1 MPIPFAERTLRM
13 GLEYEKDQMSYR
25 DRLAHEMKNP
35 VFDKLFA
42 YNEAGDLYFK
52 DTRLTIRE
60 LMEAHG
66 IPQDAPI
73 QITNLLQVEARAS
86 QLVVMVNEAAR
97 NVGYPDGH
105 MQVHYAT
112 KANPKAEVVT
122 SAMRHTHIETSSP
135 QDLENIEQMIALGI
149 MSPEDGKK
157 IVCNGPKD
165 EATAFDRGYMRRA
178 IDLHNDG
185 FDVTVVLDENE
196 LHQLTEPSPIDGRLQ
211 VGLRLKFGEVDT
223 ESELANER
231 SRFGF
236 DWPHLQQEADM
247 IKTLPHLKLTMLHA
261 MVSAAETLEPKEFV
275 KSLLFAAEKYAALKK
290 DHPEL
295 THLNMGGGIPSAG
308 SGYDYKAFF
317 ESYFAGVKEI
327 CEKYEIDPP
336 TIVFESG
343 SFITNDCET
352 LVFEVK
358 EEKINDADQTPWLRF
373 NGSFSNLPDIHILD
387 VPYDFIAA
395 TNAKAKTHRV
405 GLGDSSCDSN
415 YVYPRKGDTKTPL
428 VLMPKDMKGQL
439 MAVPLAG
446 NYQDVISG
454 IGEKVVL
461 HCGAPEPIRVFI
473 YKDEQGNVQVEG
485 ATRPSMVESSRI
497 LGFKEESLHRLR
509 INNRRI

>member
-1 MPIPFAERTLRM
+1 MPGPLYETIRAGVEHER
-13 GLEYEKDQMSYR
+13 DQMSYR

-42 YNEAGDLYFK
+42 YNEAGDLYFL
-52 DTRLTIRE
+52 DTGITIRE
-60 LMEAHG
+60 LMETHG

-73 QITNLLQVEARAS
+73 QITNLLQVEERAKE
-86 QLVVMVNEAAR
+86 LVKMVNDAAR
-97 NVGYPDGH
+97 SVGYPEGH

-122 SAMRHTHIETSSP
+122 TAMRHTHIETSAP

-149 MSPEDGKK
+149 MSAKDGKK

-165 EATAFDRGYMRRA
+165 DPTKFDHGYTKRA
-178 IDLHNDG
+178 IDLHNKG
-185 FDVTVVLDENE
+185 FDLTLVLDENE
-196 LHQLTEPSPIDGRLQ
+196 RGQLDDPTQIEGRLQ

-223 ESELANER
+223 ENELANER

-236 DWPHLQQEADM
+236 DWEDLQKEAEK
-247 IKTLPHLKLTMLHA
+247 IKALPHLKLTMLHA
-261 MVSAAETLEPKEFV
+261 MVSAAETLEPNEFV
-275 KSLLFAAEKYAALKK
+275 KSLLFAAEKYAMLKK

-358 EEKINDADQTPWLRF
+358 EEKINDADKTPWLRF
-373 NGSFSNLPDIHILD
+373 NGSFSSLPDIHILR

-395 TNAKAKTHRV
+395 TNAKTRAHRV

-415 YVYPRKGDTKTPL
+415 YVYPRKDDKTTPL
-428 VLMPKDMKGQL
+428 VLMPRNMKKQL
-439 MAVPLAG
+439 IAVPFAG

-473 YKDEQGNVQVEG
+473 YKDEQGNIQVEG
-485 ATRPSMVESSRI
+485 ATRPSMAESSRI
-497 LGFKEESLHRLR
+497 LGYKEESLHRLK
-509 INNRRI
+509 IK